1 MDSSQSMPRLIQ
13 LATTIN
19 LSVAKIQQVLD
30 SQQAPSPS
38 FDEDS
43 PPLPANIREA
53 QDVVLDAT
61 AELHD
66 LLTDPLNLMH
76 QSARGDKTACLQTIA
91 RFDIAS
97 LVPPGGQIS
106 FKELASQTPLTEQM
120 MSRIIRH
127 AVTMRVFREPESG
140 FVAHTRASRMLA
152 SPEMRD
158 WIRAGT
164 EELGPAGHKLAEAL
178 EKWPGSQEPNETGF
192 SLANNTTGSIYDVIS
207 EYPQRAVRFANAMK
221 VMTSKPEFDACYGT
235 DFYDWAS
242 LGTARV
248 VDVGGGNGHF
258 ALTLAKQYPRL
269 DVVVQ
274 DMAKVVENATSGDLR
289 ERVRFMAHNL
299 FDAQTIAAD
308 VFFFRWIFHNW
319 SDRYCIQILRA
330 QLPALKKGARLVV
343 QESFMPA
350 SGSVSQWKERD
361 LRAMD
366 LEMAYTFN
374 SRERTLAD
382 WKALFREADPGFVFK
397 SAIEPKGSAMGVL
410 EFEWD
415 GADGSAT

>member
-1 MDSSQSMPRLIQ
+1 MDSSQSIPRLIQ
-13 LATTIN
+13 LVTTIN

-30 SQQAPSPS
+30 SQQAPTPS

-43 PPLPANIREA
+43 PPLPVDIREA

-66 LLTDPLNLMH
+66 LLTDPLNLVH
-76 QSARGDKTACLQTIA
+76 RSARGDKTACLQTIA

-97 LVPPGGQIS
+97 LVPPGGQVS

-120 MSRIIRH
+120 MGRIIRH
-127 AVTMRVFREPESG
+127 AVTMRVFREPECG

-164 EELGPAGHKLAEAL
+164 EELGPAGGK
-178 EKWPGSQEPNETGF
+178 
-192 SLANNTTGSIYDVIS
+192 
-207 EYPQRAVRFANAMK
+207 RAVRFANAMK

-242 LGTARV
+242 LGTAQV

-258 ALTLAKQYPRL
+258 ALTLAKRYPRL
-269 DVVVQ
+269 DIVVQ

-299 FDAQTIAAD
+299 FDAQTIPAD

-319 SDRYCIQILRA
+319 SDRYCMQILKA

-350 SGSVSQWKERD
+350 SGSVPQCKERD

-397 SAIEPKGSAMGVL
+397 SAIEPKGSAMGIL